1 MLPGEYFPKPPPRR
15 SKNRKKTPK
24 GLEEFDPF
32 HSMHY
37 DRYHPEHKYQT
48 LIGEFSSEGD
58 VEEEGAKRIINWRF
72 FEGVENFLAP
82 KIMSKL
88 EKAVD
93 KIHKLRYSY
102 AYKLRN
108 IENEE
113 TMADYK
119 DNASPW
125 FENLRATAKWFKEKK
140 KNVFD
145 ERELR
150 LRILNGFLKTTLW
163 LKLKQFWTRNSL
175 RKLGRE
181 FYQRG

>member
-1 MLPGEYFPKPPPRR
+1 
-15 SKNRKKTPK
+15 
-24 GLEEFDPF
+24 
-32 HSMHY
+32 
-37 DRYHPEHKYQT
+37 
-48 LIGEFSSEGD
+48 
-58 VEEEGAKRIINWRF
+58 
-72 FEGVENFLAP
+72 
-82 KIMSKL
+82 MSKL

-125 FENLRATAKWFKEKK
+125 FENLRATAKWLKEKK

-150 LRILNGFLKTTLW
+150 LRISKWVFENHLMVEAKAVLDPEQPPKTGAGILPAW
-163 LKLKQFWTRNSL
+163 LRNKKVCLLCVFRCFAVHQGAHRWCNTRKTRELTESFFANHNIRNRKITNKALSGDTKLFQVGNCNV
-175 RKLGRE
+175 
-181 FYQRG
+181 